1 MTRSPIAHANLIA
14 LVVPAALLGGALS
27 FQYIGGLYPCEMC
40 WWQRYPHGAAIVLA
54 ALALAA
60 GARPA
65 RRWLVAAAGLAVAV
79 SGAIGV
85 YHAGV
90 EQKWWQGITACSAKP
105 IVGSPDEMLRQ
116 ILATPIVR
124 CDAIPWSWLGI
135 SMAGWN
141 AIISLTAAGAIAW
154 LITRPR

>member
-1 MTRSPIAHANLIA
+1 MTRSPLAHANLIA
-14 LVVPAALLGGALS
+14 LVVPAALLGGALG

>member
-1 MTRSPIAHANLIA
+1 MTSSPLARANLVA
-14 LVVPAALLGGALS
+14 LIVPAALLGGALG
-27 FQYIGGLYPCEMC
+27 FQYIGGLYPCELC

-60 GARPA
+60 GTRPA
-65 RRWLVAAAGLAVAV
+65 RRWLVAAAGLAVAI

-90 EQKWWQGITACSAKP
+90 EQKWWQGVTACTAKP
-105 IVGSPDEMLRQ
+105 IVGTPDEMLRQ
-116 ILATPIVR
+116 ILATPITR
-124 CDAIPWSWLGI
+124 CDDIPWSWLGV

-141 AIISLTAAGAIAW
+141 AIISLAAAGAIAW

>member
-1 MTRSPIAHANLIA
+1 MTRSPLACANLIA
-14 LVVPAALLGGALS
+14 LVVPAALLGGALG

-141 AIISLTAAGAIAW
+141 AIISLAAAGAIAW